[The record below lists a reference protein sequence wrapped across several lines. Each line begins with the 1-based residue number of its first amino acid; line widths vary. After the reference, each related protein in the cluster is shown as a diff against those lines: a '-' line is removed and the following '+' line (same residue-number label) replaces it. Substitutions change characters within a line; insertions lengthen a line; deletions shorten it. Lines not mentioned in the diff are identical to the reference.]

1 MPQFRGTRGALE
13 ARLAIVLKKQHNVF
27 LVRREKQRYS
37 GTALRKTNHPTD
49 NTTVDKMARSHQI
62 IVYLSEDAAKQIR
75 AGAAH
80 NHMSASAYAK
90 VLIDRELKRQSA
102 TNTPASHTLE
112 AIQIAVDALVKNHP
126 NTKLFE
132 VVTAVRA
139 DRLKRASH
147 EA

>member
-1 MPQFRGTRGALE
+1 
-13 ARLAIVLKKQHNVF
+13 
-27 LVRREKQRYS
+27 
-37 GTALRKTNHPTD
+37 
-49 NTTVDKMARSHQI
+49 MARSHQI

-80 NHMSASAYAK
+80 NRMSASAYAK

-132 VVTAVRA
+132 VVTAVRDA
-139 DRLKRASH
+139 RLKGASR

>member
-1 MPQFRGTRGALE
+1 MAVGPDGQPLPPTEPPAGTEQPENQPPPPPPPTTPPPPPGP
-13 ARLAIVLKKQHNVF
+13 
-27 LVRREKQRYS
+27 
-37 GTALRKTNHPTD
+37 RKIYTSIPTYR
-49 NTTVDKMARSHQI
+49 T
-62 IVYLSEDAAKQIR
+62 
-75 AGAAH
+75 
-80 NHMSASAYAK
+80 
-90 VLIDRELKRQSA
+90 IDRELKRQSA

>member
-1 MPQFRGTRGALE
+1 MPHFRGTRRTLE
-13 ARLAIVLKKQHNVF
+13 ARLVIALKRQDDVF
-27 LVRREKQRYS
+27 LARRGKRRYS
-37 GTALRKTNHPTD
+37 GVALRKTNHPTD
-49 NTTVDKMARSHQI
+49 NATVDKMARSHQI

-75 AGAAH
+75 AGAVH
-80 NHMSASAYAK
+80 SHMSASAYAK

-102 TNTPASHTLE
+102 ANTPASHTLE